1 MSATCYD
8 NFQSIFNLVQA
19 LITGEISIYCLIEKH
34 IGVYNVYPFSL
45 LLMQYQLFFEKILFE
60 LN

>member
-34 IGVYNVYPFSL
+34 IPVYNLYRFSL
-45 LLMQYQLFFEKILFE
+45 LLIQSQYFFEKILFE